1 MDNVAVN
8 VPSWEDYKKDRCVE
22 NNEYPLD
29 AVWHIYDPIAKTER
43 EVQGLNSNSGYC
55 IGRVRHGRYCDII
68 ASKITTDNSVWAS
81 NYCDANYYTNSRGRV
96 VGRAGGNA
104 NANGGLAFASAN
116 SASSSSYTDSGSR
129 LAFRGEIEITNE

>member
-1 MDNVAVN
+1 M
-8 VPSWEDYKKDRCVE
+8 
-22 NNEYPLD
+22 D

-68 ASKITTDNSVWAS
+68 ASKTTTDNSVWAS
-81 NYCDANYYTNSRGRV
+81 NYCDANYYADSRGRV
-96 VGRAGGNA
+96 VGRACFNA
-104 NANGGLAFASAN
+104 GAFGGLAFASAN
-116 SASSSSYTDSGSR
+116 NASSSSGSGYGSR